1 MPKKRSNRPHGHYCK
16 ICGEYKANEKFS
28 GKGHAAHICKA
39 CSMLSAAE
47 KAEAMTIN
55 RLMDFPVGRLSANDK
70 KWLENWV
77 HDRRPEVASI
87 AREVYNMHFP
97 YAERNERKKRLLIST
112 LVFELNNVTV
122 YDEFGDEYSIHMRFT
137 ANRLTNVL
145 TMTDF
150 GADGAEQ
157 SVALEKKQMAK
168 LLRWTV
174 HTLEVFMW
182 PEDYDLSPDDPFFDG
197 PLLDLLLE
205 YWPEELDDED
215 EDDDEDSEDDMPEAE
230 IFWRVQIEYA
240 DETEQEIVSYQDY
253 LFDKPAE
260 LLFALSEYFQPDAD
274 DLDEE
279 FDEELSGE

>member
-1 MPKKRSNRPHGHYCK
+1 MPKKRSSRPHGHYCK

-39 CSMLSAAE
+39 CSKLSAAE

-55 RLMDFPVGRLSANDK
+55 RLMDLPLGRLSTSDK
-70 KWLENWV
+70 KWLENRV

-97 YAERNERKKRLLIST
+97 YAERNERKKRLLINT
-112 LVFELNNVTV
+112 LVFELDHVTV
-122 YDEFGDEYSIHMRFT
+122 YDEFGDGHSISMRFT
-137 ANRLTNVL
+137 AHRLTNLL

-150 GADGAEQ
+150 DADGVEL
-157 SVALEKKQMAK
+157 SITLEKKQMAK

-182 PEDYDLSPDDPFFDG
+182 PEDYDLSPDDLFFDG
-197 PLLDLLLE
+197 PLLDLLPE
-205 YWPEELDDED
+205 YWPEDLDED
-215 EDDDEDSEDDMPEAE
+215 EENDEDPGDDTPEAE

-240 DETEQEIVSYQDY
+240 DETEQDIVSYQDY

-279 FDEELSGE
+279 FDEEQSGE

>member
-1 MPKKRSNRPHGHYCK
+1 MK
-16 ICGEYKANEKFS
+16 
-28 GKGHAAHICKA
+28 
-39 CSMLSAAE
+39 LS
-47 KAEAMTIN
+47 
-55 RLMDFPVGRLSANDK
+55 
-70 KWLENWV
+70 
-77 HDRRPEVASI
+77 
-87 AREVYNMHFP
+87 
-97 YAERNERKKRLLIST
+97 
-112 LVFELNNVTV
+112 
-122 YDEFGDEYSIHMRFT
+122 FT

-157 SVALEKKQMAK
+157 SVTLEKKQMAK

-197 PLLDLLLE
+197 PLLDLLPE
-205 YWPEELDDED
+205 YWPEDLDAED

-230 IFWRVQIEYA
+230 IFWGVQIEYA
-240 DETEQEIVSYQDY
+240 DETEQDIVSYQDY

-274 DLDEE
+274 DSDGDFNDEQ
-279 FDEELSGE
+279 L

>member
-1 MPKKRSNRPHGHYCK
+1 MVGNR
-16 ICGEYKANEKFS
+16 
-28 GKGHAAHICKA
+28 
-39 CSMLSAAE
+39 
-47 KAEAMTIN
+47 
-55 RLMDFPVGRLSANDK
+55 
-70 KWLENWV
+70 V

-97 YAERNERKKRLLIST
+97 YAERNERKKRLLINT

-122 YDEFGDEYSIHMRFT
+122 YDEFGDEYSIHMCFT

-157 SVALEKKQMAK
+157 SVTLEKKQMDK

-197 PLLDLLLE
+197 PLLDLLPE

-274 DLDEE
+274 DSDGDFNDEQ
-279 FDEELSGE
+279 L

>member
-1 MPKKRSNRPHGHYCK
+1 
-16 ICGEYKANEKFS
+16 
-28 GKGHAAHICKA
+28 
-39 CSMLSAAE
+39 
-47 KAEAMTIN
+47 MTIN
-55 RLMDFPVGRLSANDK
+55 RLMDFPVGRLSASDK
-70 KWLENWV
+70 KWLENRV

-97 YAERNERKKRLLIST
+97 YAERNERKKRLLINT

-122 YDEFGDEYSIHMRFT
+122 YDEFGDEYSIHVRFT

-150 GADGAEQ
+150 DADGAEQ
-157 SVALEKKQMAK
+157 SVTLEKKQMAK

-197 PLLDLLLE
+197 PLLDLLPE

-215 EDDDEDSEDDMPEAE
+215 EDDDEDSKDDMPEAE
-230 IFWRVQIEYA
+230 VFWRVQIEYA

-274 DLDEE
+274 DSDGDFNDEQ
-279 FDEELSGE
+279 L